1 MSAQPSLAPPS
12 IRMRRAGDGAA
23 AYLVDLSP
31 AELPPVPG
39 RELEA
44 AWRAASAG
52 AMAARSGEA
61 RAFRFHRP
69 DGSTVDV
76 AVAGRDA
83 RCWAAAIDHRG
94 GSRGGL
100 HTVMGL
106 ALCIRLLALA
116 DLLARAAWA
125 SAWWR
130 MGRDGAD
137 LHPTLLRAAASLP
150 LTDDACF
157 DEARFRSRLS
167 QAPAPAAS
175 PAPGP
180 NKESAA

>member
-1 MSAQPSLAPPS
+1 MTAQPDLARPA
-12 IRMRRAGDGAA
+12 IRMRRGGDGAA

-44 AWRAASAG
+44 AWHAAG
-52 AMAARSGEA
+52 AGALAARPGAA

-69 DGSTVDV
+69 DGSVVDV
-76 AVAGRDA
+76 AVQGRDA
-83 RCWAAAIDHRG
+83 RCWAAAIDRRG
-94 GSRGGL
+94 GPRGGL
-100 HTVMGL
+100 HTVTGL

-125 SAWWR
+125 RAWWR
-130 MGRDGAD
+130 IGREGAD

-157 DEARFRSRLS
+157 DEARFRDRLS
-167 QAPAPAAS
+167 QGAPAPATTTQG
-175 PAPGP
+175 PAP
-180 NKESAA
+180 